1 MEKKVLHFLS
11 LVDGWP
17 CSWTLSRQGSGD
29 NYPLECPEKSGAWP
43 VRSISMWCSFR
54 TEGSDPRCWRIGGS
68 GSASRP
74 DVSGWNAATSSSR
87 FRLEQIVF
95 VYHNMERYVSGHSR
109 PFFVTTDSIQ
119 MFYLKVG
126 RILVSNLWCRKRQ
139 LYQLSQNHCPKCK
152 KVGIQF
158 YSCCRY
164 IWFSRYLK
172 AIKCLRCVNECRRCS
187 RSQQWGQIV

>member
-1 MEKKVLHFLS
+1 MTVDRVLEHCRDKDRGIIIRWSVRRNPELDRFVRSPCDVAFGRKDPIPGADGSVAADRLQGRMCPDEMQQHLLVGFGWNRLS
-11 LVDGWP
+11 LCTITW
-17 CSWTLSRQGSGD
+17 S
-29 NYPLECPEKSGAWP
+29 
-43 VRSISMWCSFR
+43 
-54 TEGSDPRCWRIGGS
+54 
-68 GSASRP
+68 
-74 DVSGWNAATSSSR
+74 
-87 FRLEQIVF
+87 
-95 VYHNMERYVSGHSR
+95 RYVSGHSR

-126 RILVSNLWCRKRQ
+126 RILVSNLSCRKRQ

-187 RSQQWGQIV
+187 RSQQ